1 MRASINITRIAI
13 APDRGEARA
22 ARRGGGARR
31 DRTAVGTLPPVSFL
45 LECNVWNVPSKTPAF
60 SSYSAA
66 RAALEQHTRCKHCHG
81 AIALKQ
87 QDV

>member
-1 MRASINITRIAI
+1 MRAIEIYNRDRTGAAATRA
-13 APDRGEARA
+13 E
-22 ARRGGGARR
+22 RRGGGARR

>member
-1 MRASINITRIAI
+1 MRASINITRSRTADP
-13 APDRGEARA
+13 AATRA